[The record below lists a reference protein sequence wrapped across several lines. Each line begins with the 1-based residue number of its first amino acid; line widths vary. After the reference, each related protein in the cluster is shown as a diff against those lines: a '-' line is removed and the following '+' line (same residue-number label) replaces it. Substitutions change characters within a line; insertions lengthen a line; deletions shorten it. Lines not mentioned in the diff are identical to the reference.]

1 MVSSSRSSRTL
12 EGAVPTG
19 RSPVVDRNQKVT
31 LLTKPWKSARGLAWS
46 PDGRE
51 VWFTAAD
58 EDTQNRALRAVTLKG
73 KERLVFSGVGALT
86 LWDIAADGR
95 VLLTLD
101 EERRAVRAQAPGE
114 DFERDISVLDQS
126 GVSAISRDGGTILG
140 GDRFGIFT
148 RRTDGSSNQQVRTD
162 AFADALAGDG
172 RTLLG
177 TTRDG
182 KLVIFPSDAMDVQPL
197 PRGDIA
203 QYLGAWWFPG
213 DKRVLFTGQRGV
225 EDKRSY
231 VQDVPNGEPRPIT
244 PPGDY
249 GVAIS
254 SDGKWIAGVAKDGKI
269 PLWSVDSGEQKFVTG
284 AIDDERP
291 VAWSKDGWIWL
302 FRRGEVP
309 AYVYRVNTVT
319 GKREPWKK
327 PLSPPDSTGV
337 FSIVEFVVTPDGN
350 AYAYSYM
357 RVLSGLYLANGLK

>member
-1 MVSSSRSSRTL
+1 M
-12 EGAVPTG
+12 
-19 RSPVVDRNQKVT
+19 
-31 LLTKPWKSARGLAWS
+31 
-46 PDGRE
+46 
-51 VWFTAAD
+51 
-58 EDTQNRALRAVTLKG
+58 
-73 KERLVFSGVGALT
+73 
-86 LWDIAADGR
+86 
-95 VLLTLD
+95 
-101 EERRAVRAQAPGE
+101 
-114 DFERDISVLDQS
+114 
-126 GVSAISRDGGTILG
+126 
-140 GDRFGIFT
+140 
-148 RRTDGSSNQQVRTD
+148 
-162 AFADALAGDG
+162 
-172 RTLLG
+172 
-177 TTRDG
+177 
-182 KLVIFPSDAMDVQPL
+182 
-197 PRGDIA
+197 
-203 QYLGAWWFPG
+203 
-213 DKRVLFTGQRGV
+213 LFTGQRGV